1 MNVRER
7 KTRMTLVDETGSD
20 SGLAALRD
28 KLDRIDESLLDRLR
42 QRIECCVEIGLFKS
56 AHDVPMMQ
64 PHRINVVHERA
75 VRYGEAHGISTDFLR
90 AVYDLIIAET
100 CRVEEIVMGTD
111 SDERI
116 G

>member
-1 MNVRER
+1 
-7 KTRMTLVDETGSD
+7 MTLADETGSD
-20 SGLAALRD
+20 SGLAALRG
-28 KLDRIDESLLDRLR
+28 KLDRIDESLLDQLR

-75 VRYGEAHGISTDFLR
+75 VRYGEAHGISADFLK

-100 CRVEEIVMGTD
+100 CRVEDVVMRTASG
-111 SDERI
+111 ERV